1 MNEKLP
7 PLPAPAV
14 MGRGDPDGDYSR
26 EQVEAIRREAV
37 MLCARQVQALI
48 ASHCEGTRK
57 SANRND
63 WCFQDGRD
71 GCEFVAAWKD
81 AEATIRALLT
91 APDSRGQSEP
101 ARSNEHAHPVIG
113 VVLPSQSV
121 RIGGEGEKL

>member
-7 PLPAPAV
+7 PLPSPVAWTLTETLT
-14 MGRGDPDGDYSR
+14 RGKTTTNGYLWFSDPVNCSWTRLYTA

-37 MLCARQVQALI
+37 ILCARVAEQAWL
-48 ASHCEGTRK
+48 SDN
-57 SANRND
+57 SAVPTSGAR
-63 WCFQDGRD
+63 
-71 GCEFVAAWKD
+71 A
-81 AEATIRALLT
+81 IRALLA

-121 RIGGEGEKL
+121 RIGGEGEKE

>member
-7 PLPAPAV
+7 PLPAPSDFSDVPSIAHV
-14 MGRGDPDGDYSR
+14 WGYTS

-37 MLCARQVQALI
+37 MLCARVADDF
-48 ASHCEGTRK
+48 
-57 SANRND
+57 NRQTISEWPD
-63 WCFQDGRD
+63 RI
-71 GCEFVAAWKD
+71 
-81 AEATIRALLT
+81 AEAILSLLE

-121 RIGGEGEKL
+121 RIGGEGANE